1 MISQTGDE
9 TADAGEVVDY
19 GIEDPGVGGIAT
31 GDELTRLGK
40 FFDEQITCHQIEL
53 KNAAETGLACH
64 VEHIYMDGLVDG
76 LTDPTLVEDFD
87 ITDSVEIKD
96 LALVVFVVET
106 NDEIRIGMDVVGF
119 DRPVGDGAA
128 VGRGIVVEDDLP
140 FVLEGLLQH
149 RKVGGLVLVGEHLA
163 AEYLL
168 PDDLVHLARLG
179 IDTEICLAF
188 EFNDAIG
195 RGGNMD
201 GDHAVV
207 IKQFESH
214 TGDGIEAKELL
225 GGILDVQAHVGVKT
239 ADLERIEVALYALD
253 IPLVGHAEIEGATY
267 LGIEEGADATQD
279 VAELLF
285 LVGPPIVVG
294 WEDDRLLKFDT
305 AAFDAEIDAVLA
317 FEVAIVIGLYL

>member
-9 TADAGEVVDY
+9 SADAGEVVDY
-19 GIEDPGVGGIAT
+19 GVEGPGVGGIGA
-31 GDELTRLGK
+31 GDELTRLGE
-40 FFDEQITCHQIEL
+40 FFDEEIACHQIEL
-53 KNAAETGLACH
+53 ENAAVTGWACH

-76 LTDPTLVEDFD
+76 FADPALFEDLD
-87 ITDSVEIKD
+87 ITDSVEIED
-96 LALVVFVVET
+96 LALVVLVVET

-119 DRPVGDGAA
+119 DRPVGDGAT
-128 VGRGIVVEDDLP
+128 VGRGIVMEDDLP
-140 FVLEGLLQH
+140 LVLEGLLQH
-149 RKVGGLVLVGEHLA
+149 GEVGGLVLVGEHLA

-195 RGGNMD
+195 RGGDMD

-207 IKQFESH
+207 VEQFESH
-214 TGDGIEAKELL
+214 TGNGVEAKELL
-225 GGILDVQAHVGVKT
+225 SGILDVQAHVGVKT
-239 ADLERIEVALYALD
+239 ADLECIEVALYALD
-253 IPLVGHAEIEGATY
+253 IPLVGHAEIEGTSDF
-267 LGIEEGADATQD
+267 GIEEGADASQD

-294 WEDDRLLKFDT
+294 WEDD
-305 AAFDAEIDAVLA
+305 
-317 FEVAIVIGLYL
+317 